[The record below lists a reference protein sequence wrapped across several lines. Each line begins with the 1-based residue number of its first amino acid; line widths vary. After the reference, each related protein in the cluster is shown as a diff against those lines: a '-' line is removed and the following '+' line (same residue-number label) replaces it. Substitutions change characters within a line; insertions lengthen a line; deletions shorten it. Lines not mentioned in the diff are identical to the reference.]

1 MKRFLLVSL
10 LVIVALTGMGQ
21 IREFQEICDKYKEH
35 EDVVSLRVNRFGCF
49 FLSLFM
55 PAGKESEVVRNFIR
69 HSSSFQLLVT
79 EGEIVRDVTKEI
91 KNYIK
96 KDQLEEL
103 LNVKDK
109 KDEIKIY
116 TLDDKKVIRQLFISV
131 VDGGKEAVFLQVK
144 GKYSMKMIQDLA
156 KVNR

>member
-1 MKRFLLVSL
+1 M
-10 LVIVALTGMGQ
+10 
-21 IREFQEICDKYKEH
+21 
-35 EDVVSLRVNRFGCF
+35 
-49 FLSLFM
+49 
-55 PAGKESEVVRNFIR
+55 
-69 HSSSFQLLVT
+69 VT

>member
-1 MKRFLLVSL
+1 
-10 LVIVALTGMGQ
+10 
-21 IREFQEICDKYKEH
+21 
-35 EDVVSLRVNRFGCF
+35 
-49 FLSLFM
+49 M

-116 TLDDKKVIRQLFISV
+116 SLDDKKVIRQLFISV

-144 GKYSMKMIQDLA
+144 GKFSMKMIQDLA